1 MKATKHFRTTTNEY
15 CHVSDDAV
23 FIFNSKEPN
32 RIPLEH
38 ELGNAWG
45 IKSVLNYI
53 FFAMILMYTM
63 FSVSYYGANF
73 FKEPLNY
80 GALLLLF
87 MSFVRIKEAS
97 VSSDTPT
104 IARSKIKSVY
114 LKTPKFSFPRVVI
127 YFDGPEGKVLRRSI
141 SVKYRQEA
149 QQVLEETG
157 LLKS

>member
-1 MKATKHFRTTTNEY
+1 
-15 CHVSDDAV
+15 
-23 FIFNSKEPN
+23 
-32 RIPLEH
+32 
-38 ELGNAWG
+38 
-45 IKSVLNYI
+45 
-53 FFAMILMYTM
+53 MYTM

-157 LLKS
+157 LLN